1 RFETFAAQAPQ
12 ALFEHVYARWPA
24 ALEEQREQLLERA
37 ARRQGGA
44 EHE

>member
-1 RFETFAAQAPQ
+1 
-12 ALFEHVYARWPA
+12 
-24 ALEEQREQLLERA
+24 QREQLLERA